1 MKNER
6 KTIAFIGSIKVF
18 FFRFGDKIKA
28 IVYKNKSRKS
38 VNPEVYR
45 ILKRKKLT
53 RAKLKDLIKINDWTA
68 MTVDNSAYNG
78 NPEQKAVAEAI
89 RKYVLKMFGTGSKQK
104 GFAVISRY
112 YSDSNPLMLLLN
124 KFADIVVHYV
134 MELKYNRPELAE
146 KILSRYNLEGPTLN
160 EKSDI
165 YVLNT
170 IKAAIDQTDFVAV
183 AKTLRENSDE
193 QDFNTAVP
201 DNHRYIDH
209 LRRYEH
215 TRADAKVISVEEMSN
230 EDSEERYIYD
240 DYDFEE
246 TTLEEK
252 YERFLASLNDTDR
265 TIIEMSRQ
273 GYTQNQIAEKLG
285 YANNSPVSKHLDK
298 LYGQCKAF
306 ITTV

>member
-1 MKNER
+1 MKTER
-6 KTIAFIGSIKVF
+6 KTITFIGSIKVF
-18 FFRFGDKIKA
+18 FFRFSDKIKA
-28 IVYKNKSRKS
+28 IIYKNKFRES
-38 VNPEVYR
+38 VAPEVYR

-53 RAKLKDLIKINDWTA
+53 RAALKELIKVNDWTA

-78 NPEQKAVAEAI
+78 NPEQKAMAEAI
-89 RKYVLKMFGTGSKQK
+89 RKYVLNMFGTGSKQK

-124 KFADIVVHYV
+124 KFADIVIHYV
-134 MELKYNRPELAE
+134 MELKYNRPDLAE
-146 KILSRYNLEGPTLN
+146 KILSRYNLDNPELDKKADT
-160 EKSDI
+160 
-165 YVLNT
+165 YVLNS

-193 QDFNTAVP
+193 QDFNTAVS

-215 TRADAKVISVEEMSN
+215 TRAETKVISVEEISDEN
-230 EDSEERYIYD
+230 PKERYIYD
-240 DYDFEE
+240 EYNFEE

-252 YERFLASLNDTDR
+252 YEKFLASLNETDR

-298 LYGQCKAF
+298 LYYQCKAF
-306 ITTV
+306 ITS